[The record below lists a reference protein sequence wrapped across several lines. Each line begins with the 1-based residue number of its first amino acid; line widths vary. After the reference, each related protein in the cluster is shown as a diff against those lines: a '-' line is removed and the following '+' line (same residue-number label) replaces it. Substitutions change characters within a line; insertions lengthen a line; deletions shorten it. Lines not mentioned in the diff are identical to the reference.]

1 MKKALSLELLPLSL
15 LLSQLREAIL
25 PVLRV
30 AAKDALVEGAVLV
43 AQLERV
49 HARTLESVESLRA
62 VAALDRGALRLAAE
76 AWKLLSMH
84 QVLKRLADIHPL
96 LPLEAEL

>member
-1 MKKALSLELLPLSL
+1 MEI
-15 LLSQLREAIL
+15 Q
-25 PVLRV
+25 RV
-30 AAKDALVEGAVLV
+30 ATKDALVESAVFV

-49 HARTLESVESLRA
+49 HARTLKSVESLRA

-76 AWKLLSMH
+76 ARKLLSMH